1 MHIDLPPRFSA
12 QLACRRANLVVP
24 GYEVPRGDGAVAAL
38 NLDWWLYPLEYRW
51 PLDVLSRN
59 AFPPSWDSCSVHPG
73 RRTRNS

>member
-51 PLDVLSRN
+51 PLDVL
-59 AFPPSWDSCSVHPG
+59 
-73 RRTRNS
+73 